1 MSAAHG
7 WLRFRETGRSL
18 SRRLDEDPRP
28 WQADIL
34 ADHRRWY
41 GPDAPAQVA
50 GVFVLQYL
58 LQVPAQA
65 ASCAAAVGLR
75 VASLAELTFDLGE
88 GHAPR
93 AVELGRL
100 APGEGRLE
108 QDLAGAEADY
118 RAVAAPLAD
127 GYVSTRRM
135 SSQQRRGMVDDM
147 WEEAAGDVRARAG
160 RPRGRRRRV
169 SCCLIYALPGCAE
182 CAGCPRAT
190 RR

>member
-41 GPDAPAQVA
+41 GPDAPTQVA

-58 LQVPAQA
+58 LQVPA
-65 ASCAAAVGLR
+65 
-75 VASLAELTFDLGE
+75 SLADLTFDLGE

-100 APGEGRLE
+100 EPGEGRLE